1 MTDSA
6 RPWPQLVAHRGFP
19 CRYPENTPV
28 GMRAAIAAGAKH
40 VEFDVQ
46 MTADRRLLVLH
57 DDNLQRTA
65 AVPQSVFELP
75 LAQLQQISAH
85 EPARFGEQFYP
96 EYLASLEQML
106 AMLSAHPHVTAWVE
120 AKQESIERFGLQT
133 YMDAILQALQSH
145 QQDCVLIS
153 FSEQAIAYAQQHSD
167 LPTGWVLE
175 KYDSRRQKQA
185 ASLQPGF
192 LICNQRKVMHSET
205 LWPGDWRWM
214 LYGVESPALVAASAE
229 RGAALVETD
238 CIGELMA
245 ALQAQGVSI

>member
-6 RPWPQLVAHRGFP
+6 KAQPQLVGHRGYP
-19 CRYPENTPV
+19 CRYPENTLV
-28 GMRAAIAAGAKH
+28 GVRAAIEAGARH

-46 MTADRRLLVLH
+46 MTADRQLVVLH

-65 AVPQSVFELP
+65 AAPQSVFELP

-106 AMLSAHPHVTAWVE
+106 AMLSAHPQVTAWVE
-120 AKQESIERFGLQT
+120 AKQESIDRFGLQT
-133 YMDAILQALQSH
+133 YMNAVLQVLQTH

-153 FSEQAIAYAQQHSD
+153 FSEQAIAYAQQYSD

-175 KYDSRRQKQA
+175 KYDAQHRQHA
-185 ASLQPGF
+185 ERLQPGF
-192 LICNQRKVMHSET
+192 LICNQRKVMREEK

-214 LYGVESPALVAASAE
+214 LYGVESPALFAASAE

-238 CIGELMA
+238 CIGELTA
-245 ALQAQGVSI
+245 ALQAQGISI

>member
-1 MTDSA
+1 MTDSEKA
-6 RPWPQLVAHRGFP
+6 QPQLVGHRGFP
-19 CRYPENTPV
+19 CRYPENTLV
-28 GMRAAIAAGAKH
+28 GMRAAIEAGARH

-46 MTADRRLLVLH
+46 MTADQQLIVLH

-65 AVPQSVFELP
+65 AAPQSVFELP
-75 LAQLQQISAH
+75 LKQLQQISAH
-85 EPARFGEQFYP
+85 EPSRFGEQFYP

-106 AMLSAHPHVTAWVE
+106 AMLSAHPQVTAWVE
-120 AKQESIERFGLQT
+120 AKHESIDRFGLQT
-133 YMDAILQALQSH
+133 YLDAILQRLQSH

-153 FSEQAIAYAQQHSD
+153 FSAQAIAYAQQHSD

-175 KYDSRRQKQA
+175 KYDAQHRQQA
-185 ASLQPGF
+185 ARLQPEF
-192 LICNQRKVMHSET
+192 MICNQRKVMRAET

-214 LYGVESPALVAASAE
+214 LYGVESPALFATSAE

-245 ALQAQGVSI
+245 ALQAKGATI